1 MNIEQI
7 NIHNFKSLKNVSMQ
21 CRNLTVIT
29 GLNSSGKSSL
39 LQALFILRAAYLRN
53 RNLLPNAAAIIP
65 FESPETGTIGAFQ
78 DLLNYDYE
86 GAGVISMTVS
96 FPGNG
101 QFSFETVPY
110 QSDNKTD
117 RHVLGNVNA
126 QIDTEG
132 LPALFS
138 NNLQYLSALRIGP
151 SDLYPSPPRS
161 DERQIGKDGRF
172 AAYILERHGIFSRV
186 HPSMC
191 LPVDTNGAAHGDL
204 LSRQIDAWLAY
215 ITSNSNISIKVKET
229 STSEV
234 ELSYIFTDV
243 QGLPYPRGTK
253 PVNVGFG
260 VSYIFPVLVALLSA
274 QRGDLVIIENPESDL
289 HAKAQSRLGELMAL
303 TASTGVQV
311 IVETHSEHIINGI
324 RLQVKAFKDSQKK
337 NGLSSE
343 KIAIQYFTRNNRGET
358 YLIEASLNPDANL
371 SIATGVSGFFDQL
384 DEDLLKIL

>member
-1 MNIEQI
+1 
-7 NIHNFKSLKNVSMQ
+7 
-21 CRNLTVIT
+21 
-29 GLNSSGKSSL
+29 
-39 LQALFILRAAYLRN
+39 
-53 RNLLPNAAAIIP
+53 
-65 FESPETGTIGAFQ
+65 
-78 DLLNYDYE
+78 
-86 GAGVISMTVS
+86 
-96 FPGNG
+96 
-101 QFSFETVPY
+101 
-110 QSDNKTD
+110 
-117 RHVLGNVNA
+117 
-126 QIDTEG
+126 
-132 LPALFS
+132 
-138 NNLQYLSALRIGP
+138 
-151 SDLYPSPPRS
+151 
-161 DERQIGKDGRF
+161 
-172 AAYILERHGIFSRV
+172 
-186 HPSMC
+186 MC